1 MSDTTISIDARGQRC
16 PRPIIEL
23 AKARRRATVGAVI
36 RIVADDLAFESDVM
50 AWCQTTGN
58 EITEMTRDE
67 CVITVMILVRTAAPN
82 ASTVLPPP
90 YRPAQQSGV

>member
-23 AKARRRATVGAVI
+23 AKARRKAAVGSLICV
-36 RIVADDLAFESDVM
+36 VADDLAFESDVM

-58 EITEMTRDE
+58 EITEMTRDGN
-67 CVITVMILVRTAAPN
+67 VISVSILIRTAAPN
-82 ASTVLPPP
+82 TSIFVPAPE
-90 YRPAQQSGV
+90 RPAQ